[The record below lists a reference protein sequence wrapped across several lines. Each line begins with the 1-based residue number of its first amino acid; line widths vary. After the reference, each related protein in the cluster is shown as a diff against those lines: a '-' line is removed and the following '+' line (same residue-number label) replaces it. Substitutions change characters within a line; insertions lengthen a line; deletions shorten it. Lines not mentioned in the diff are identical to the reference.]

1 MTHRRFGRSSVT
13 HYPPSFAFALLVEPK
28 RNRRR
33 SKIPVQRRRTGGGSE
48 QRCQNLSASGG
59 GSRAQVHRRTQD
71 NGLDRHASIR
81 VSGPRKAGK
90 TTSAALVD
98 DVTAAAQEATQ
109 STEREHHVDHT
120 PCN

>member
-1 MTHRRFGRSSVT
+1 MIVGD
-13 HYPPSFAFALLVEPK
+13 PP
-28 RNRRR
+28 N
-33 SKIPVQRRRTGGGSE
+33 
-48 QRCQNLSASGG
+48 
-59 GSRAQVHRRTQD
+59 
-71 NGLDRHASIR
+71 RHASIR

-120 PCN
+120 P